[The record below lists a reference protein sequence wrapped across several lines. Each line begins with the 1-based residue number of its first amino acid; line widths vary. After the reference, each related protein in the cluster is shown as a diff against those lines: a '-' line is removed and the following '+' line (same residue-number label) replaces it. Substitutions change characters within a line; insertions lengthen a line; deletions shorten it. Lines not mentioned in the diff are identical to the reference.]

1 MSSVPVPWPQEDL
14 SGKISLGANDTA
26 PMKSSFSWQA
36 QCADLRALT
45 FYPGVFGLGPYFCSE
60 INYLHFL
67 NATKGTFKCL
77 FPSLLNLAL
86 KEPVPAV
93 ARYKFANAPT
103 KLFDASSGSVSNSI
117 SKESRKVSPM

>member
-1 MSSVPVPWPQEDL
+1 MSFVPVPWPQEDL
-14 SGKISLGANDTA
+14 SGKTSLGANDTA

-67 NATKGTFKCL
+67 NATKGTFKM
-77 FPSLLNLAL
+77 FISIFT
-86 KEPVPAV
+86 E
-93 ARYKFANAPT
+93 F
-103 KLFDASSGSVSNSI
+103 GSEGTSACSC
-117 SKESRKVSPM
+117 